1 MVDMAEIHPSAIVHP
16 KAELAEDVQVGPFC
30 VIGAGV
36 QLGKGCILHNHVTLD
51 GPSTFGEYNEFFP
64 YCFLGGKSQDLKYKG
79 EPTYLEVG
87 HHNVF
92 REYSTVNRAT
102 SPGDKTIVGN
112 YNHML
117 VSSHMGHDC
126 KMGDNVIMSGYAG
139 VAGHVEIGD
148 YAIVSGAAIV
158 HQFVRIGEHSRVGGG
173 ARVSQD
179 VPPYMITEGHPAI
192 VRAINTIG
200 LQRRGF
206 AEEDIRALKLCYRKL
221 FLHKDTIISEAIETL
236 LADEQYGKNPCL
248 LKLIDFL
255 QTSKRGF
262 GH

>member
-1 MVDMAEIHPSAIVHP
+1 
-16 KAELAEDVQVGPFC
+16 
-30 VIGAGV
+30 
-36 QLGKGCILHNHVTLD
+36 
-51 GPSTFGEYNEFFP
+51 
-64 YCFLGGKSQDLKYKG
+64 
-79 EPTYLEVG
+79 
-87 HHNVF
+87 
-92 REYSTVNRAT
+92 
-102 SPGDKTIVGN
+102 
-112 YNHML
+112 
-117 VSSHMGHDC
+117 
-126 KMGDNVIMSGYAG
+126 MGDNVIMSGYAG